1 MAVAGL
7 LSSEET
13 LPAAH
18 VRPEHGTMLTLH
30 GTGVSSGIAIGKA
43 YVLHRERPEVPE
55 YVLPTHLLKDEEHRF
70 HEAVEAARQQLS
82 HIREHIPSSAPAEIV
97 SIIDTHLLILQDKML
112 SEVPTELIRYRQ
124 YNAEWALR
132 TQGDK
137 LVSVFEQMDDPYLR
151 NRKVDVSQVVD
162 RVLRI
167 LLAAE
172 DEHERISGALEG
184 QIVIAND
191 LSPADTVLLKHH
203 KVAAFITNLGGPIS
217 HTAILARN
225 LQIPALVAVHNATRY
240 VRDGEELIVDG
251 KLGVLIVAPEK
262 HVVAEYKQRQKE
274 ISLLRR
280 ELATLTA
287 SPAVTRDGTPIALHA
302 NIELPDD
309 IKAVHKTAADGIGLY
324 RTEFL
329 FMNRPDLP
337 DEDEQFRAYT
347 KVVKALAGKPV
358 TIRTLDLGADK
369 HADGGAIPHDNIS
382 ANPALGLRA
391 VRLCLHDVSLFR
403 PQLRA
408 ILRASAYGDV
418 RMMIPMLSNL
428 DELFRVLDLVQEVE
442 ADLARTGQKF
452 NPDMPIGGMI
462 EVPAAAIAADLFA
475 PHLDFMSIGTND
487 LIQYTLA
494 IDRVDDAVSYLYD
507 PLHPS
512 VLRLIAMTIRAGK
525 NAGIPVAMCGEMA
538 GDTRY
543 TRLLLGLGLT
553 EFSMHPAGLLQ
564 IKKIVLESELGELE
578 KRADEVLAARDLR
591 ALHNLVERLNTGC

>member
-1 MAVAGL
+1 MHFK
-7 LSSEET
+7 EEERRF
-13 LPAAH
+13 AALTRLESKP
-18 VRPEHGTMLTLH
+18 VLTLH

-43 YVLHRERPEVPE
+43 YVLHRERPQVPE
-55 YVLPTHLLKDEEHRF
+55 YVLPRHLLGDEVERF
-70 HEAVEAARQQLS
+70 HRAVQTARLQLS
-82 HIREHIPSSAPAEIV
+82 KIRDHIPRSAPAEIA
-97 SIIDTHLLILQDKML
+97 SIMDTHLLILQDKMIG
-112 SEVPTELIRYRQ
+112 EVPADLIRRHQ

-132 TQGDK
+132 TQGDA
-137 LVSVFEQMDDPYLR
+137 LVAVFEQMEDPYLR
-151 NRKVDVSQVVD
+151 NRKTDVSQVVD

-172 DEHERISGALEG
+172 DAHDQIPGALEG

-191 LSPADTVLLKHH
+191 LSPADTVLLKHSRI
-203 KVAAFITNLGGPIS
+203 AAFVTNLGGPIS

-225 LQIPALVAVHNATRY
+225 LEIPALVAVHNATRY
-240 VRDGEELIVDG
+240 VRDGEDLIVDG

-262 HVVAEYKQRQKE
+262 HVVAEYRQRQRD
-274 ISLLRR
+274 IGVLRR
-280 ELATLTA
+280 ELATLKQ
-287 SPAVTRDGTPIALHA
+287 SRCVTRDGVPIGLFA

-309 IKAVHKTAADGIGLY
+309 TKAVNKTAAAGIGLY

-337 DEDEQFRAYT
+337 GEDEQFRAYT
-347 KVVKALAGKPV
+347 KVVKALAGRPV

-369 HADGGAIPHDNIS
+369 RTDGGAMPHDNVS

-391 VRLCLHDVSLFR
+391 VRLCLHDVNLFR

-408 ILRASAYGDV
+408 ILRASAFGDV
-418 RMMIPMLSNL
+418 RMMIPMLSSL
-428 DELFRVLDLVQEVE
+428 DEMFRVLDLVQEVE
-442 ADLARTGQKF
+442 AELTRAGQKF

-462 EVPAAAIAADLFA
+462 EVPAAAISADLFA

-525 NAGIPVAMCGEMA
+525 GAGIPVAMCGEMA

-543 TRLLLGLGLT
+543 TRLLLGLGLN
-553 EFSMHPAGLLQ
+553 EFSMHPSGLLQ
-564 IKKIVLESELGELE
+564 VKKIVLESEIAELE
-578 KRADEVLAARDLR
+578 RHANEVLAARDTR
-591 ALHNLVERLNTGC
+591 TLHNLVERMNAGQ

>member
-1 MAVAGL
+1 
-7 LSSEET
+7 
-13 LPAAH
+13 
-18 VRPEHGTMLTLH
+18 MLTLH

-55 YVLPTHLLKDEEHRF
+55 YVLPKHLLVDEVERF
-70 HEAVEAARQQLS
+70 HVAVEAARQQLT
-82 HIREHIPSSAPAEIV
+82 HIRDHIPRSAPAEIA
-97 SIIDTHLLILQDKML
+97 SIIDTHLLILQDKMI
-112 SEVPTELIRYRQ
+112 SEVPTELIRNRQ

-132 TQGDK
+132 TQGDQ
-137 LVSVFEQMDDPYLR
+137 LISVFEQMEDPYLR

-167 LLAAE
+167 LLVAE
-172 DEHERISGALEG
+172 AEHEQISGALEG

-262 HVVAEYKQRQKE
+262 HVVAEYRQRQKE
-274 ISLLRR
+274 ITMLRR
-280 ELATLTA
+280 ELAMLTE
-287 SPAVTRDGTPIALHA
+287 SRTVTRDGVPIALHA

-309 IKAVHKTAADGIGLY
+309 IKAVNKIAAAGVGLY

-329 FMNRPDLP
+329 FMNRADLP

-369 HADGGAIPHDNIS
+369 RADGAAMPHDKVS
-382 ANPALGLRA
+382 VNPALGLRA

-418 RMMIPMLSNL
+418 RMMIPMLSSL

-442 ADLARTGQKF
+442 TELARAGQKF

-525 NAGIPVAMCGEMA
+525 DAGIPVAMCGEMA

-543 TRLLLGLGLT
+543 TRLLLGLGLN
-553 EFSMHPAGLLQ
+553 EFSMHPSGLLQ
-564 IKKIVLESELGELE
+564 VKKIVLESELAELE
-578 KRADEVLAARDLR
+578 KRAEEVLAARDLR
-591 ALHNLVERLNTGC
+591 ELHNLVERMNTGR